1 MKSFFYSLLYG
12 WIAFGLTAC
21 IVLVSCFSPDLS
33 NVMFRCT
40 EEDAQCQPGYICQ
53 APWCVPVDS
62 TAADMSLV
70 SDLQSASDLAVAP
83 DMLSGCAGGGGY
95 RLGLA
100 WACPGTYGPA
110 DKKPVTLCGPGY
122 GHCLSSKHFTL
133 QDLQDCRKLPG
144 FYLAVVM
151 GSYQSDVNLGICAS
165 ITYPNKV
172 IYGCGN
178 QARAQDTSLRCS
190 GFAQVFDCTYR
201 TTQITCPS
209 GAQIPNLDTVISK
222 DPQDGILCC
231 PA

>member
-1 MKSFFYSLLYG
+1 MRFALLSVLYG
-12 WIAFGLTAC
+12 FLA
-21 IVLVSCFSPDLS
+21 SCFSPDLT
-33 NVMFRCT
+33 NVMFKCS
-40 EEDAQCQPGYICQ
+40 EENSQCLAGYVCR
-53 APWCVPVDS
+53 APWCVPIDAPIEDMS
-62 TAADMSLV
+62 GSAAAD
-70 SDLQSASDLAVAP
+70 QSMPADLASVP
-83 DMLSGCAGGGGY
+83 DMFSGCAGGGGY
-95 RLGLA
+95 RVGLA

-144 FYLAVVM
+144 FYLAVVL

-165 ITYPNKV
+165 ITYPNKL

-201 TTQITCPS
+201 TTQITCPA

>member
-1 MKSFFYSLLYG
+1 MRFALLSVLYG
-12 WIAFGLTAC
+12 FLA
-21 IVLVSCFSPDLS
+21 SCFSPDLS
-33 NVMFRCT
+33 NVMFKCS
-40 EEDAQCQPGYICQ
+40 EQDSQCPPGNVCR
-53 APWCVPVDS
+53 APWCVPIDAPIEDMS
-62 TAADMSLV
+62 GSAAAD
-70 SDLQSASDLAVAP
+70 QSMPADLASLP
-83 DMLSGCAGGGGY
+83 DMFSGCAGGGGY
-95 RLGLA
+95 RVGLA

-122 GHCLSSKHFTL
+122 GHCLSSKHFTI

-201 TTQITCPS
+201 TTQITCPA